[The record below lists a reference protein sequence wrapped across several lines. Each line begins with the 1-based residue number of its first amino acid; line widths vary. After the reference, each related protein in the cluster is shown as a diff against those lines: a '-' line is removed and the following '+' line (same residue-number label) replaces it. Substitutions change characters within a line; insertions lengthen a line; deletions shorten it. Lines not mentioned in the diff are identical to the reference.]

1 MKQPSPP
8 LTYLPAYLG
17 LFAALFLAAV
27 CNMFLD
33 IKYGGFG
40 FETLFWVVVFATT
53 VRIGWRQR
61 GEANDGGRRAQ
72 KVVLVLTG
80 VLSVLVFI
88 PMWGFPRA
96 GLAILAM
103 LQASQNC
110 VAVKRR
116 DLHLGL
122 LVSAV
127 MVMFAASHY
136 RADWT
141 MLFYLVPYVIA
152 VVFTLV
158 AEQISRRTQDVR
170 RDSLASGSA
179 RGQGIAILAATT
191 TILVA
196 TLILYAVTPQVT
208 RPYLFWKFG
217 QVGNLVRVG
226 GAPGTGAAG
235 QQPESQGGSA
245 SGGVAAE
252 PAEPRSGGW
261 PTSEEMRAAARR
273 DGMPGWQSSAIDG
286 LADMVETTD
295 LVLKP
300 VRLGLDELWND
311 IKNWFREH
319 QRELV
324 QSLVATIVAALLAAA
339 WMLLREAR
347 PVTWLL
353 ARFDYLWFGLL
364 GRHEPGSRGV
374 FQYYAALQRLL
385 DLEGFARQSNV
396 NAREYLAQLTR
407 RYEHL
412 HGEAGEMTSIFEQAR
427 YGNRE
432 ATADQVAR
440 MRELYLRMF
449 RGLDDIAGA
458 EQLAR
463 G

>member
-27 CNMFLD
+27 CNTFLD
-33 IKYGGFG
+33 IKYGAFG
-40 FETLFWVVVFATT
+40 FETLFWAVVFATT

-61 GEANDGGRRAQ
+61 GEANDDGRQGQ
-72 KVVLVLTG
+72 KVVLVLTAI
-80 VLSVLVFI
+80 LSVLIFI

-191 TILVA
+191 TILMA
-196 TLILYAVTPQVT
+196 ALLLYAVTPQVT

-217 QVGNLVRVG
+217 QVGNLVRIG

-235 QQPESQGGSA
+235 LQPGAQGGSA
-245 SGGVAAE
+245 SGGAAE
-252 PAEPRSGGW
+252 PAEARPGGW
-261 PTSEEMRAAARR
+261 PTPGEMRAAARR
-273 DGMPGWQSSAIDG
+273 DGMPGWQSAAIDR
-286 LADMVETTD
+286 LADLIEMTD
-295 LVLKP
+295 LVLRP
-300 VRLGLDELWND
+300 IRLGLDEWWND
-311 IKNWFREH
+311 LKTWFREH
-319 QRELV
+319 QRGLG
-324 QSLVATIVAALLAAA
+324 QSLAAMIVAALLAAA

-347 PVTWLL
+347 PVTWLR
-353 ARFDYLWFGLL
+353 ARLDYLWLGLL
-364 GRHEPGSRGV
+364 GRHEQGSRGV

-385 DLEGFARQSNV
+385 DLEGLARQSNV
-396 NAREYLAQLTR
+396 NAREYLFQLVR
-407 RYEHL
+407 RYQHL
-412 HGEAGEMTSIFEQAR
+412 RGEAVEMTSIFEQAR

-432 ATADQVAR
+432 ATADQAAR
-440 MRELYLRMF
+440 MRALYLRMF
-449 RGLDDIAGA
+449 RGLDDIGGVGR
-458 EQLAR
+458 LVR

>member
-8 LTYLPAYLG
+8 LTYLPAYIG

-40 FETLFWVVVFATT
+40 FETLFWAVVFATT
-53 VRIGWRQR
+53 VRIGWRQH
-61 GEANDGGRRAQ
+61 GEASDDGRRGQ

-80 VLSVLVFI
+80 ILSVLVFI

-191 TILVA
+191 TILVT
-196 TLILYAVTPQVT
+196 TLLLYAVTPQVT

-235 QQPESQGGSA
+235 QLPEPQGGSA
-245 SGGVAAE
+245 SGGAAK

-261 PTSEEMRAAARR
+261 PTPGEMRTAAQR
-273 DGMPGWQSSAIDG
+273 DGMPGWQSAAIVQ
-286 LADMVETTD
+286 LADMVEMTD

-311 IKNWFREH
+311 LKTWFREH

-324 QSLVATIVAALLAAA
+324 QSLAAMIVAALLAAA
-339 WMLLREAR
+339 WTLLREAR
-347 PVTWLL
+347 PVTWLR
-353 ARFDYLWFGLL
+353 ARFDYLWLGLL
-364 GRHEPGSRGV
+364 GRHEQGSRGV
-374 FQYYAALQRLL
+374 LRYYAALQRLL
-385 DLEGFARQSNV
+385 DLEGLARQPNV
-396 NAREYLAQLTR
+396 NAREYLFQLIR

-412 HGEAGEMTSIFEQAR
+412 RGEAVEMTSIFEQAR

-458 EQLAR
+458 DRLVR